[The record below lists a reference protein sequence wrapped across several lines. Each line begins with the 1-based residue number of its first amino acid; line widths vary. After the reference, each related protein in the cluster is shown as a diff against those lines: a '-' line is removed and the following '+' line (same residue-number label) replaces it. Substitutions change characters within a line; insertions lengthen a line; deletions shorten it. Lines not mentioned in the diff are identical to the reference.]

1 MFRTFILSLAALGPS
16 DFGAGDGDGVDDG
29 ADAGDDDGDGAGAG
43 DDGGSGAGVGP
54 SGVGGQNYPEV
65 ILALPSSPLIKIR
78 KITII

>member
-1 MFRTFILSLAALGPS
+1 MDNILKQIRYKMFRTFILSLAALGPS

-54 SGVGGQNYPEV
+54 SGDLLLLDY
-65 ILALPSSPLIKIR
+65 LD
-78 KITII
+78 